1 MALAAATSKTEKAKI
16 RKQMKEDA
24 QREEDQKARF
34 EQIAK
39 EKADVQKQKLDEERK
54 AQKAVRD
61 AERAVRDAEKLKKK
75 EN

>member
-1 MALAAATSKTEKAKI
+1 
-16 RKQMKEDA
+16 MKEDA
-24 QREEDQKARF
+24 ERDEGQKARF

-39 EKADVQKQKLDEERK
+39 DKADALNKKLEEERK

-75 EN
+75 RKSNR